1 MSLELFQAALY
12 ELPLTAAATTSTDC
26 GNRPS
31 EEVFSIAVE
40 VFTSLRYG
48 LHDVLSGLG
57 LVAWCILIVVI

>member
-12 ELPLTAAATTSTDC
+12 ELPLAVAATTSTDC

-48 LHDVLSGLG
+48 LHDIFPGLG
-57 LVAWCILIVVI
+57 LAARRILIVVI

>member
-1 MSLELFQAALY
+1 MSLELFEAALY

-31 EEVFSIAVE
+31 EEVFSITVE

-48 LHDVLSGLG
+48 LHDVLPGLG
-57 LVAWCILIVVI
+57 LAARRIFIIVI